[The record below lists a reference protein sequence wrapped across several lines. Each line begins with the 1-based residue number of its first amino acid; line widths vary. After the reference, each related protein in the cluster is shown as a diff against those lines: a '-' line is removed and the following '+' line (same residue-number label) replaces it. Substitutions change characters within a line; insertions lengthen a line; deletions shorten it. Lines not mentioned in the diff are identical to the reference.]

1 MLTINNNIMK
11 EENTFVWIMNWH
23 WTPVIIG
30 TVVAFGALAL
40 DAWTGGVG
48 LVLFGGLALW
58 KWFFK

>member
-1 MLTINNNIMK
+1 MK

-30 TVVAFGALAL
+30 TVVSFGALAL